1 MGSIWNNLG
10 LHNWHEFLALADG
23 RVASQSFHCISNGH
37 STWQALGR
45 IELQHVAP
53 LGEAGTLIIGLLA
66 TLLQVIETDR
76 RNFGM
81 PKWPD
86 CCAPHALLVV
96 ALVNLDA
103 RDHAVLLDDVD
114 HWFAGCIVLEERLPV
129 KNHAADVLAQAGCCE
144 AHAAVC
150 CAVLGGVRDLGG
162 FGVPSAQP
170 RASRLI
176 CCQEALP
183 WSAQFGSCVLELC
196 EDIVRQVGGQ
206 TTFRNGC
213 HLQEW

>member
-1 MGSIWNNLG
+1 MGSIGNDLG
-10 LHNWHEFLALADG
+10 LHDRHELLTLTDSC
-23 RVASQSFHCISNGH
+23 VASQSLHRIGNGH
-37 STWQALGR
+37 CTWQALCW
-45 IELQHVAP
+45 IKHQHIAP
-53 LGEAGTLIIGLLA
+53 LGETGALVVGLLA

-103 RDHAVLLDDVD
+103 RDHAVPCDDVD
-114 HWFAGCIVLEERLPV
+114 HWLAGCIILEKCLPM
-129 KNHAADVLAQAGCCE
+129 KNHATDVLAQAGGCE

-176 CCQEALP
+176 RCQEALP
-183 WSAQFGSCVLELC
+183 RSAQFGSRVLKFC
-196 EDIVRQVGGQ
+196 EDVCWQIGRE
-206 TTFRNGC
+206 TTMRNGC
-213 HLQEW
+213 HL